1 MTRDDILKN
10 ENTAIKLQDN
20 EVLRV
25 TAEGKFLWHENAD
38 EMIASGDYGQSP
50 SQKHI
55 LKALRKTAAELLRL
69 HEENERL
76 RAAVLIEREACAKL
90 AGSHLGGQIAAAIR
104 ARSNE

>member
-50 SQKHI
+50 FQKHI
-55 LKALRKTAAELLRL
+55 LKALRKTAAER
-69 HEENERL
+69 EE
-76 RAAVLIEREACAKL
+76 CAKL
-90 AGSHLGGQIAAAIR
+90 AGPHLDGAIAAAIR
-104 ARSNE
+104 ARGK